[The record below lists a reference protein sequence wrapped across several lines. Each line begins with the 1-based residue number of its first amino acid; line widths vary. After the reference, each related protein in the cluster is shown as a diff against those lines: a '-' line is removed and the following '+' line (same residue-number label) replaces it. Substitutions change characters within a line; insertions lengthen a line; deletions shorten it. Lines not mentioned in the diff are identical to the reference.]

1 MRMKPGIEDQ
11 PSGPADG
18 RPDGTAERA
27 PRALLDAVSKRAEYA
42 EAKALALETEN
53 RRLRSERTQT
63 ILAAAATEAA
73 SPDTTHRSAEHA
85 EARSLA
91 LAAENQQLLSER
103 TGSALAA
110 AQAEPDSFEAAIR
123 RAELAEARAL
133 ALEAE
138 NKQLRAERA
147 KAIVAAARAENE
159 LKESRLPRTDE
170 SWQSP
175 GSPPAEL
182 QYGGAALRIAAF
194 EREAAVRT
202 IEASMRQELAGRID
216 AMRHRHA
223 AELEARSHEAKARFA
238 EELMSAMSAA
248 DMAWRN
254 DAAARLRK
262 ARERAK
268 AALARAEAAW
278 RLRSRLA
285 LLRVAL
291 VWRARERQRLVGAR
305 QRWEAMHRDAIDA
318 CNRRWQAKLD
328 RLKATVRRPSRR
340 PDFRP
345 DWRPSW
351 RLLAWRPKAW
361 RPEAWRPEA
370 WRTGMTRALAF
381 ARLDPP
387 PEARVLGVP
396 APGQARIADAG
407 FVAATLVFMA
417 LYLPPTAPFSTADAE
432 PMAVAA
438 AAQAKTATQVAK
450 LRPDT
455 AGHGLAADGHRNA
468 PAKAKRDASAAPL
481 QAPAKSAA
489 GPAGNGP
496 EAQATEKERRL
507 RLLEKIQRLRA
518 EIAPR

>member
-175 GSPPAEL
+175 ESPPAEL
-182 QYGGAALRIAAF
+182 QNDGAALRIAAF

-216 AMRHRHA
+216 AMRHSHA
-223 AELEARSHEAKARFA
+223 AEFEARSHEAKTRFA

-248 DMAWRN
+248 DMASRN

-278 RLRSRLA
+278 RLRSGIA
-285 LLRVAL
+285 LLRAAL
-291 VWRARERQRLVGAR
+291 VWRARERQRRAGAR
-305 QRWEAMHRDAIDA
+305 QRWETVHREAIDA

-328 RLKATVRRPSRR
+328 RLKATARRPSWR

-345 DWRPSW
+345 DWRPKW
-351 RLLAWRPKAW
+351 RLLAWRPRAW
-361 RPEAWRPEA
+361 RPEAWRA
-370 WRTGMTRALAF
+370 GMARAF
-381 ARLDPP
+381 AFAKLDPR
-387 PEARVLGVP
+387 PEVRAVGVS
-396 APGQARIADAG
+396 APGEARIADAG

-417 LYLPPTAPFSTADAE
+417 LYLPPTAPFSAADAE

>member
-254 DAAARLRK
+254 DAAARLRN

-285 LLRVAL
+285 LLRAAL
-291 VWRARERQRLVGAR
+291 VWRARERQRLAGAR
-305 QRWEAMHRDAIDA
+305 RSWETMHREAIEA
-318 CNRRWQAKLD
+318 CNRRWQVKLD
-328 RLKATVRRPSRR
+328 RLKATVRRPSWR

-345 DWRPSW
+345 DWRPKW

-361 RPEAWRPEA
+361 RPEAWRA
-370 WRTGMTRALAF
+370 GMARAF
-381 ARLDPP
+381 AFAKLDPR
-387 PEARVLGVP
+387 PEVRAVGVS
-396 APGQARIADAG
+396 APGEARIADAG

-417 LYLPPTAPFSTADAE
+417 LYLPPTAPFSAADAE